1 MDTNVLRVDTASRQ
15 VILSD
20 QTAEAH
26 DQILIATGARA
37 VSPFRVLKLKG
48 LDPGARYQVDGAG
61 CWGGD
66 ALMHAGFPLPA
77 VKGDYQ
83 AVQLHLT
90 AVIVF
95 CLFQHI
101 HA

>member
-1 MDTNVLRVDTASRQ
+1 MSVVFG
-15 VILSD
+15 
-20 QTAEAH
+20 
-26 DQILIATGARA
+26 GARA

-90 AVIVF
+90 AVDDQLPLCNCVLIESGS
-95 CLFQHI
+95 I
-101 HA
+101 NI